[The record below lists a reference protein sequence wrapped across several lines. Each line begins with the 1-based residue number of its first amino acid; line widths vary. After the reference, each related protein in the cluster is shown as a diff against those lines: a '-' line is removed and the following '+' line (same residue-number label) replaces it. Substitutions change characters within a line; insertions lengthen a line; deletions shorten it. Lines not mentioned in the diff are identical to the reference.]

1 MTSEIASQTGD
12 PCGDVPTAFDHA
24 HSMDATEVMDAFQT
38 SRHGL
43 SKAEAELRLT
53 RFGPNTLP
61 QQKPP
66 GILWVFFRQFLNP
79 LIYILL
85 VAAVISL
92 SIGEGADAFF
102 IMAVL
107 LINAI
112 IGTIQEYAAER
123 SASALQRL
131 VTTVTRVE
139 RSSEA
144 YEIDAGGLVPGDVVL
159 LESGDKVPADLRLIS
174 AHGLSI
180 DESLLTGESLAVRKE
195 ADILLDT
202 EAPVADRI
210 NCAFAGT
217 MVTHGRS
224 IGVVVGTGANTE
236 IGRLAEAVAGK
247 STKPPLLLRME
258 RFTFRI
264 AVLVGIAATITAT
277 VAFSRGMPI
286 NEVFLLAVALAVS
299 AIPEGLP
306 VALTVALA
314 VGMRRMS
321 RRNVICRRLVT
332 VEALGSCTFIASDKT
347 GTLTVNELTASKL
360 ILPGLAPFDV
370 TTQDSGAEGA
380 ILTDRG
386 LPPPKEQVLLERLG
400 RAVALANEGFFGR
413 RDESWVHHGDAV
425 DVALLILAHKIGIT
439 RPEALNTWPELAVIP
454 FEPQIRF
461 SASFNEVDGETFAFV
476 KGAIENVL
484 PMCDTMATL
493 AGDVAIV
500 PEMFEV
506 GMHDLAT
513 QGYRVMAIAAGATTV
528 AEGEVHMAQH
538 LKNLTCLGLV
548 GMMDPLRQEA
558 KGAVAACRSA
568 GIEVCMITG
577 DHPTTAGT
585 IARELNLIDTQDAVV
600 TGTQFKQ
607 AMSAGHEVGAEL
619 VQEFRVFARVEPE
632 QKLDI
637 VHCLQNSGHFVAV
650 TGDGANDAPALR
662 AAHVGVAMGKKGTDV
677 ARETAAM
684 IITDDDFSSIVA
696 GVEEGRIAYGNVRKV
711 IFLLIST
718 GAAEIVLFTLAL
730 LTSMP
735 LPLFAVQLLWLN
747 LVTNG
752 IQDVTLALEPG
763 EGNELKRPPR
773 DPNEPIFDRLMVER
787 VVLSALFMGTVA
799 FFHFQSMI
807 ESGHSMEAARNTTL
821 LLMVLFENVHVFNS
835 RSETLSAFRHNL
847 MRNPVLLFG
856 TAVAQLVHIGAMYT
870 PGLREVLQVEPVS
883 MEQWLN
889 LLGIALLLL
898 LVMEAHKAVRSWT
911 NTPSA

>member
-1 MTSEIASQTGD
+1 ME
-12 PCGDVPTAFDHA
+12 
-24 HSMDATEVMDAFQT
+24 ATVVMDVLQT

-43 SKAEAELRLT
+43 SKAEVEERLA
-53 RFGPNTLP
+53 RFGPNALP

-66 GILWVFFRQFLNP
+66 GVLRVFFRQFLNP

-85 VAAVISL
+85 MAAVISL
-92 SIGEGADAFF
+92 FLHEMADAIF

-131 VTTVTRVE
+131 VSTAARVE
-139 RSSEA
+139 RSGEA
-144 YEIDAGGLVPGDVVL
+144 YEIDASGLVPGDVVL

-174 AHGLSI
+174 THGVSI

-195 ADILLDT
+195 AEILLDT

-217 MVTHGRS
+217 MVTHGRA
-224 IGVVVGTGANTE
+224 IGVIVSAGAHTE
-236 IGRLAEAVAGK
+236 IGHLAEAVAGK
-247 STKPPLLLRME
+247 AAKPPLLLRME

-264 AVLVGIAATITAT
+264 AVLVGIAAVITAV

-286 NEVFLLAVALAVS
+286 HEVFLLTVALAVS

-347 GTLTVNELTASKL
+347 GTLTVNELTASKV
-360 ILPGLAPFDV
+360 ILPGLAPYDV
-370 TTQDSGAEGA
+370 TEGSEAEGA
-380 ILTDRG
+380 IVTDRG
-386 LPPPKEQVLLERLG
+386 LPPPTEQALLERLG

-454 FEPQIRF
+454 FESQYRF
-461 SASFNEVDGETFAFV
+461 SASFNKVDGETFAFV

-484 PMCDTMATL
+484 PMCNTMATL
-493 AGDVAIV
+493 TNDAAIDPKMLEAGVLN
-500 PEMFEV
+500 
-506 GMHDLAT
+506 LAT

-528 AEGEVHMAQH
+528 PEGEVYTAQH
-538 LKNLTCLGLV
+538 LRNLTCLGLV
-548 GMMDPLRQEA
+548 GMMDPLRQET
-558 KGAVAACRSA
+558 KGAVSACRSA

-577 DHPTTAGT
+577 DHPATAGT
-585 IARELNLIDTQDAVV
+585 IARELNLIENQDAVV

-607 AMSAGHEVGAEL
+607 AMSSGMETVAEL
-619 VQEFRVFARVEPE
+619 TQASRVFARVEPE

-637 VHCLQNSGHFVAV
+637 VHSLQGNGHFVAV

-684 IITDDDFSSIVA
+684 IITDDNFSSIVA
-696 GVEEGRIAYGNVRKV
+696 GVEEGRIAYANVRKV

-730 LTSMP
+730 LTGMP

-752 IQDVTLALEPG
+752 IQDVALALEPG
-763 EGNELKRPPR
+763 EGDELKRPPR

-787 VVLSALFMGTVA
+787 VVLSALFMGAAA
-799 FFHFQSMI
+799 FVHFQSMI
-807 ESGHSMEAARNTTL
+807 ESGHSVEAARNTTL

-835 RSETLSAFRHNL
+835 RSETRSAFRHNL
-847 MRNPVLLFG
+847 MRNPVLLIG
-856 TAVAQLVHIGAMYT
+856 TVVAQLVHIGAMYV
-870 PGLREVLQVEPVS
+870 PGLRDVLQIQPVS
-883 MEQWLN
+883 LEQWFN

-898 LVMEAHKAVRSWT
+898 LVMEVHKAVRRRI
-911 NTPSA
+911 NTPSP